1 MKFVRLSLL
10 MIELLVWFYV
20 SVNDA
25 RPAKSYV
32 ATFPTGTNTCDRPAV
47 SITLENC
54 DGLMEREEKH
64 TCQEEEVRAE
74 EKLQASCSSEV
85 SHTVLKL
92 SFSEDQSFSGVHS
105 SGELNAPGLPTGDE
119 QSLSEVPRPDESG
132 VMETGGGGAESVQD
146 ACEAASCENITPC
159 FCSEDEI
166 EPSTDEELRLWQY
179 PQGQVWEEEEEE
191 LRLEGGR
198 TDGGVEGEADLEST
212 RAENHKESDPH
223 QAGEGCV
230 VGSSFTEATVSS
242 EAQEEDTPVDERS
255 RSAHP
260 AAFSADQ
267 SGDELLGGAGA
278 VAVAQGL
285 KVPERCVRSP
295 DTSQPQSESSP
306 LRVGEDLSVSG
317 VSARDDQQQEEE
329 EVEQGDSGV
338 EVQLGGETQSEVQG
352 SSPRCEGDPLNEEQ
366 VEESVKVQGGESS
379 KKVTFVL
386 EPELIGDDTYSS
398 GEKRST

>member
-32 ATFPTGTNTCDRPAV
+32 ATFPTGKNTCDRPAV

-85 SHTVLKL
+85 SQTVLKL

-105 SGELNAPGLPTGDE
+105 SGELNASGLPTGDE
-119 QSLSEVPRPDESG
+119 QSLSEVLRPDESG

-198 TDGGVEGEADLEST
+198 KDGGVEGEADLEST
-212 RAENHKESDPH
+212 RAENHKESDPSC
-223 QAGEGCV
+223 AA
-230 VGSSFTEATVSS
+230 GSSYTEATVSS
-242 EAQEEDTPVDERS
+242 EAQEEDAPVDERS
-255 RSAHP
+255 RSDHP

-285 KVPERCVRSP
+285 KVPERCARSP

-306 LRVGEDLSVSG
+306 PRVGEDLSISG
-317 VSARDDQQQEEE
+317 VSERHEEE
-329 EVEQGDSGV
+329 EVEQGGSGV
-338 EVQLGGETQSEVQG
+338 EVQLGSETRSEVQG

-398 GEKRST
+398 GEKRSTWSS